1 MKDLSNRRQFITGAA
16 ALGVAAMLPSAQAH
30 NHGEEKHQGDHGHG
44 HHKHHKHGTVA
55 IPKLTHTV
63 FFWLKNPESTE
74 DRDALIAGLKTL
86 KDIETV
92 RGIHIG
98 VPASTEKRDVV
109 DNSYQVS
116 ELLMFDDV
124 EGQNAYQVH
133 PIHQKFVEDCSHLW
147 RKVTVFDSIEV

>member
-1 MKDLSNRRQFITGAA
+1 MTDNPNRRQFITGAA
-16 ALGVAAMLPSAQAH
+16 ALGAAAMVPGVHAH
-30 NHGEEKHQGDHGHG
+30 NHGEQSS
-44 HHKHHKHGTVA
+44 VA

-63 FFWLKNPESTE
+63 FFWLKNPDSEE

-92 RGIHIG
+92 RGIHVG
-98 VPASTEKRDVV
+98 VPASTEKREVV

-116 ELLMFDDV
+116 ELLLFDDV

-133 PIHQKFVEDCSHLW
+133 PIHEKFVEDCSHLW
-147 RKVTVFDSIEV
+147 SKVTVFDSIAV